1 MGYQNISGAITL
13 THLNNEEIHKNIGG
27 LIFVSMLMI
36 TGLLGNLHVLVVFGK
51 KMKPSTHRTFI
62 CVLAIVDLIG
72 STVGMPFVLVDLTHP
87 LTFYMTAAC
96 KVLRM
101 VNYFMGISSVFLM
114 LVVTVDRYRKV
125 CHPLKWQLSG
135 KMAKVLSCIVLIF
148 SVGLSWPTLI
158 LFGHITVELGNNN
171 LTGVRCSTDDKYA
184 NSPYQTY
191 FNAMLIIMVLIALV
205 AHIVLYS
212 IICGVIKNHNL
223 HKLELKEIK
232 SIRRG
237 ASCHNDNAVSTTEIS
252 IVSATES
259 STPLQSIKQ
268 HEKRNKKVHI
278 SSKYRMASVN
288 EDKNEIA
295 VHFKNNLKKFRET
308 RRMTIIFFAI
318 IVIFFISYVPHLIL
332 KVIVSSQKD
341 FLARLSR
348 PGIILYNTFIW
359 CFFINNSA
367 NPIVYM
373 FLDIKFRTEVKA
385 FYKHMLIR

>member
-1 MGYQNISGAITL
+1 MGYQNISGAVTL
-13 THLNNEEIHKNIGG
+13 TQLNNEEIYKNIGG

-51 KMKPSTHRTFI
+51 MKPSNHRTFI
-62 CVLAIVDLIG
+62 CVLAIVDMIG

-96 KVLRM
+96 KILRM
-101 VNYFMGISSVFLM
+101 VNYFIGTSSILLM

-135 KMAKVLSCIVLIF
+135 KMAKVVCCVVLIV
-148 SVGLSWPTLI
+148 SVGLSWPALI
-158 LFGHITVELGNNN
+158 LFGHTTIELGYNN

-191 FNAMLIIMVLIALV
+191 FNLMLIVMVLIALV

-223 HKLELKEIK
+223 NKLELKEIK
-232 SIRRG
+232 SVRRG
-237 ASCHNDNAVSTTEIS
+237 ASCHSDNAVSTTEIS
-252 IVSATES
+252 IVSTTES
-259 STPLQSIKQ
+259 SPPLQSIKQ
-268 HEKRNKKVHI
+268 HERRNKKVHN
-278 SSKYRMASVN
+278 SSKYRKTSVS
-288 EDKNEIA
+288 EDKNENT

-318 IVIFFISYVPHLIL
+318 IAIFFISYVPHLTL
-332 KVIVSSQKD
+332 KVIVYSQKD

-373 FLDIKFRTEVKA
+373 FLDIKFRAEVKA
-385 FYKHMLIR
+385 FYRHMLIR